1 MPSISV
7 YEPPGCCS
15 SGVCGP
21 EVEESMAEFAAALT
35 WAEKNGVEVA
45 RYNLGYQPAAFADNM
60 DVRNAIDSDGMECL
74 PLVMADDK
82 IISKGVY
89 LSKKELVE
97 KAGIDID
104 APELSAEERES
115 ASSSCCG

>member
-21 EVEESMAEFAAALT
+21 EVEESMAEFAAALK
-35 WAEKNGVEVA
+35 WAEKQGVEVA
-45 RYNLGYQPAAFADNM
+45 RYNLGYQPGAFVENTT
-60 DVRNAIDSDGMECL
+60 VRAAIDSDGMDCL
-74 PLVMADDK
+74 PLVRADDR

-97 KAGIDID
+97 KAGIESSEPFDEED
-104 APELSAEERES
+104 AAPLK
-115 ASSSCCG
+115 SSCCA

>member
-15 SGVCGP
+15 SGVCGV
-21 EVEESMAEFAAALT
+21 EMEESMTGFAVALK
-35 WAEKNGVEVA
+35 WAEKQGVEVA
-45 RYNLGYQPAAFADNM
+45 RYNLGTQPGAFVENTQVKDAL
-60 DVRNAIDSDGMECL
+60 DSDGMDCL
-74 PLVMADDK
+74 PLVMADNK

-97 KAGIDID
+97 KAGIESSE
-104 APELSAEERES
+104 ALAEELE
-115 ASSSCCG
+115 AVPEPSCCG

>member
-21 EVEESMAEFAAALT
+21 EVEETMAGFASALK
-35 WAEKNGVEVA
+35 WAEKQGLDVA
-45 RYNLGYQPAAFADNM
+45 RYNLGTQPGAFVENT
-60 DVRNAIDSDGMECL
+60 DVKNALDSDGMECL
-74 PLVMADDK
+74 PLVMADNK

-97 KAGIDID
+97 KAGIETSE
-104 APELSAEERES
+104 ALTEEREP
-115 ASSSCCG
+115 APEAPCCG

>member
-7 YEPPGCCS
+7 FEPPGCCS

-21 EVEESMAEFAAALT
+21 EVEESMAEFSAALA
-35 WAEKNGVEVA
+35 WAEKQGVEVA
-45 RYNLGYQPAAFADNM
+45 RYNLGYQPGAFVENM
-60 DVRNAIDSDGMECL
+60 AVRDAIESDGMECL

-89 LSKKELVE
+89 LSKRELVE
-97 KAGIDID
+97 KAGIES
-104 APELSAEERES
+104 PETTSEDYDS
-115 ASSSCCG
+115 ASSPSCCG

>member
-21 EVEESMAEFAAALT
+21 EVEESMAGFAAALK
-35 WAEKNGVEVA
+35 WAEKQGVEVA
-45 RYNLGYQPAAFADNM
+45 RYNLGTQPGAFVENT
-60 DVRNAIDSDGMECL
+60 DVRAALDSEGMECL
-74 PLVMADDK
+74 PLVMADGK

-89 LSKKELVE
+89 LSKQQLAE
-97 KAGIDID
+97 KAGIETSEALSEQLEP
-104 APELSAEERES
+104 APEP
-115 ASSSCCG
+115 SCCG

>member
-21 EVEESMAEFAAALT
+21 EVEESMAEFSAALA
-35 WAEKNGVEVA
+35 WAEKQGIEVA
-45 RYNLGYQPAAFADNM
+45 RYNLSYQPAAFAENM

-89 LSKKELVE
+89 LSRKALVE
-97 KAGIDID
+97 KAGID
-104 APELSAEERES
+104 APEPTAEDLEA
-115 ASSSCCG
+115 ASNSSCCG